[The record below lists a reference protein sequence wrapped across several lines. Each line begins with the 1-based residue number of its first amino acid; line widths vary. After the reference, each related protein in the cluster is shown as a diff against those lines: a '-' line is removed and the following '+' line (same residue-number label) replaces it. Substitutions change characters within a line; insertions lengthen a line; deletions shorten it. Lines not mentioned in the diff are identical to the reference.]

1 MKICN
6 FFTKKLKKSDYIV
19 FIHCI
24 IIRYFACKYLKYLE
38 FNKLFSPNTI
48 KSYCIDLRQFL
59 ISDSPR
65 FLASF
70 STVQKNGF
78 FNLSQN
84 EKNYSKKPE
93 CAFLRENF
101 INPHLKTQNLTHIL
115 EKKLKPGLRSWAN
128 LSPASRNR
136 KGAVVKAFL
145 KWMFAKGW
153 IDKDLQT
160 LVRLPSL
167 PQKLPVYLSVDE
179 ALCLVQTVQ
188 KAFLAK
194 KGWEHQRDLILILL
208 LYGGGL
214 RVSEACQLTWKQV
227 DWNKKVLRIKGKGGK
242 QRLVALPDRVLKA
255 LKGIPKSA
263 RAKKDKPVLSYPLS
277 KASLKTTSKTKIKSH
292 LKHHNLNQLAERKA
306 YDIVKHWG
314 QKAGLAKPLS
324 PHVLRHSFATHLLS
338 SGSDLR
344 TLQELLGHSSLV
356 STQKYTHLHISHL
369 AKLLEK
375 NHPLRRTAAGKE

>member
-6 FFTKKLKKSDYIV
+6 FFTKKLKKSDYII

-101 INPHLKTQNLTHIL
+101 IKSQLKSQNLTRIL
-115 EKKLKPGLRSWAN
+115 EKKLNPGLRSWAN

-153 IDKDLQT
+153 IEKDLQA

-167 PQKLPVYLSVDE
+167 PHKLPVYLSVDE

-194 KGWEHQRDLILILL
+194 KSWEHQRDLILILL

-227 DWNKKVLRIKGKGGK
+227 DWSKKVLRIKGKGRK
-242 QRLVALPDRVLKA
+242 QRLVALPEKVLKA
-255 LKGIPKSA
+255 LKSIPKSA
-263 RAKKDKPVLSYPLS
+263 RAQKDKPVLSHPLS
-277 KASLKTTSKTKIKSH
+277 KAKTQDLTP
-292 LKHHNLNQLAERKA
+292 LAERKA
-306 YDIVKHWG
+306 YDIVKQWG
-314 QKAGLAKPLS
+314 QKASLNKPLS